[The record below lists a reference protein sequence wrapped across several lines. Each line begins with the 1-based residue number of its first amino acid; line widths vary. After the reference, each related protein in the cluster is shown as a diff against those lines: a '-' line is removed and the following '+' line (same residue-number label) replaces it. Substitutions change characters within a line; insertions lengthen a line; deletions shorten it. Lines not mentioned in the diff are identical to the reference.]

1 MHIMAQDVKVKI
13 AGGGSTGTGAIW
25 TPIAVD
31 CSGYDRAE
39 VVVARGAQAGATK
52 GNVYASVYE
61 STATGGTYAVIS
73 GSNGTAGTAK
83 SNMAILIDVA
93 LDPTKPFLKVYGTST
108 AASGGTSAIPVV
120 ASVHMYRGSRS
131 LPPTQ
136 DINAILA

>member
-83 SNMAILIDVA
+83 SNMALLIYATSSIVICAGLSIMGSKDRIIL
-93 LDPTKPFLKVYGTST
+93 L
-108 AASGGTSAIPVV
+108 
-120 ASVHMYRGSRS
+120 
-131 LPPTQ
+131 
-136 DINAILA
+136 